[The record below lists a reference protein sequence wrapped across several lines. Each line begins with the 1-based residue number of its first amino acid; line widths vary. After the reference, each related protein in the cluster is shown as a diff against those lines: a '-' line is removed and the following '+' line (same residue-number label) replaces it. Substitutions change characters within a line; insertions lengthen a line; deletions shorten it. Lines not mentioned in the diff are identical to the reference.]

1 MITNDLDLMD
11 EVDEV
16 TQAVATGFEVRDLES
31 ADWCLRKVSSAER
44 RMQLRHELVLKRKA
58 QLDEWEAQANRTDLS
73 TTERMAEL
81 LKPWAEHEVALN
93 SAKKS
98 ISLPTG
104 TVGFRQSPDSIEVV
118 NLADAVLHLKEL
130 GAADCIRV
138 REEVD
143 KRALMT
149 RVKAGEALPEGCEL
163 HEGHRN
169 FYVKISSDGATGD

>member
-1 MITNDLDLMD
+1 MTTTDLNLMD

-31 ADWCLRKVSSAER
+31 AEWCVRKVAASER
-44 RMQLRHELVLKRKA
+44 RMQLRHELVLKRKV
-58 QLDEWEAQANRTDLS
+58 QLDEWETRANRADLA

-93 SAKKS
+93 PAKKS

-104 TVGFRQSPDSIEVV
+104 IVGFRQSPDSIEVV
-118 NLADAVLHLKEL
+118 NLMDAVLHLKEL
-130 GAADCIRV
+130 GATDCIRV

-143 KRALMT
+143 KRALMA
-149 RVKAGEALPEGCEL
+149 RVKAGEPLPEGCEL
-163 HEGHRN
+163 REGERR
-169 FYVKISSDGATGD
+169 FFVKVSE